1 MRYTKRSLTRPAR
14 SLAAAAFAGFTAL
27 LALGPAAC
35 SDDDRPLARPPTGPA
50 TLASLTVAQL
60 PLTPEFSPDVHDYAI
75 ACSAGLNPLT
85 FAAAAAP
92 GAVATF
98 RAPLAREVGDG
109 TPAFAM
115 IPEDSAVVIDVQ
127 GGEGATSEYWI
138 RCLPAD
144 FPVLQATRWAAT
156 NPGYYLLGNPAYFNG
171 ETGYAMV
178 LDQNGTP
185 VWYRR
190 VGDDGAG
197 LITLV
202 GKNRLAYTRIFGFVF
217 GFEPGRSYQLEDL
230 AAGTLQDVGLVDVA
244 TDQHEFA
251 RMPNGDYALLSFP
264 ARTGF
269 DLSSLGIA
277 DTVIAD
283 CRVEE
288 LAPDGHL
295 VWSWNASEHVDVLT
309 ESTLPLQVN
318 VKGTLERDVFHCNS
332 IDPQPN
338 GDVLVSLRHADA
350 VVMISHAT
358 GKVLWK
364 LGGTPVN
371 KDSAKLV
378 RVLGDP
384 EGRFINQHDARVLP
398 DGHVTLF
405 DNHTLENAPARG
417 LELALDLDAG
427 TAKIVWQY
435 AAQPPQLNSLAMGS
449 FRVYPTGERVIGW
462 GVLGAIAPA
471 PAMTELDAEGHPL
484 FEVALTNGG
493 HAYRATKVSLADL
506 DLALLRKSAGR
517 GKP

>member
-1 MRYTKRSLTRPAR
+1 VPRSSPHAIALTSLLAAGLAGCSSSASPAAAPSGPAR
-14 SLAAAAFAGFTAL
+14 
-27 LALGPAAC
+27 
-35 SDDDRPLARPPTGPA
+35 
-50 TLASLTVAQL
+50 LASLSIVQRT
-60 PLTPEFSPDVHDYAI
+60 LTPTFSPDVHDYAVT
-75 ACSAGLNPLT
+75 CGAGENPLT

-92 GAVATF
+92 GAIATY
-98 RAPLAREVGDG
+98 RAPISRDVRAGE
-109 TPAFAM
+109 PAFAL

-127 GGEGATSEYWI
+127 GGDGATSEYWI
-138 RCLPAD
+138 RCLPGD
-144 FPVLQATRWAAT
+144 FPELQATRLGAT

-202 GKNRLAYTRIFGFVF
+202 GKNKLAYTRIFGFVF

-230 AAGTLQDVGLVDVA
+230 ARGSLDDVGLVDVA

-251 RMPNGDYALLSFP
+251 VMPNGDYALLSFP
-264 ARTGF
+264 PKPGYDFSAF
-269 DLSSLGIA
+269 GIE

-288 LAPDGHL
+288 LSPDGKL
-295 VWSWNASEHVDVLT
+295 VWSWDASDHLDVLT

-332 IDPQPN
+332 IDAQPN
-338 GDVLVSLRHADA
+338 GDLLVSLRHADA

-364 LGGTPVN
+364 LGGTAVN
-371 KDSAKLV
+371 KDGAKLV
-378 RVLGDP
+378 RVLDDP
-384 EGRFINQHDARVLP
+384 EGKFINQHDARILP
-398 DGHVTLF
+398 NGHVTLY
-405 DNHTLENAPARG
+405 DNHTIENAPARG
-417 LELALDLDAG
+417 LEIAMDLDAG

-449 FRVYPTGERVIGW
+449 FRRYPSGESVIGW
-462 GVLGAIAPA
+462 GVLGALSPA
-471 PAMTELDAEGHPL
+471 PAMTEVDAAGRPL
-484 FEVALTNGG
+484 LEVALVNGG
-493 HAYRATKVSLADL
+493 HTYRATKVGLGDL

-517 GKP
+517 VKP